1 MIKNKSEFRAR
12 TLEKSKSQA
21 HYRLSSVASLEY
33 IWQSSIPEAWKKI
46 MKRQNMKVR
55 IRKTNRDTMQFLQ
68 ETQKYIEK
76 ICNPQVDEVVKI
88 PRKSGNFSISSRNS
102 KFPSNSQSPNHSS
115 APAIKS
121 RHLKRRPILSKDNS
135 KLIISD
141 HISSRKLL
149 TPIPKEKISTSASS
163 VLLKKH

>member
-12 TLEKSKSQA
+12 TVEKSKSQA

-55 IRKTNRDTMQFLQ
+55 IRKTNRDTMEFLQ

-76 ICNPQVDEVVKI
+76 ICNPPVDEVVKI
-88 PRKSGNFSISSRNS
+88 PRKSGIFSISLRNY

-115 APAIKS
+115 APPIKS
-121 RHLKRRPILSKDNS
+121 RQVKRRPMLYKYNS
-135 KLIISD
+135 KLTLGD
-141 HISSRKLL
+141 PISSRKLL
-149 TPIPKEKISTSASS
+149 NPIPTDKISTPEFRI
-163 VLLKKH
+163 